1 MSIEHQ
7 RAGKHTR
14 VLLDSNA
21 LFVPLQFRIDIFEE
35 LRKLLSVNAEPV
47 VLSPIMKELRTL
59 TREGSEKTRKEA
71 SFALALTEKCRLID
85 YDGESADDALVDAAS
100 EWRCPVFTN
109 DIALRKRLRDI
120 NVPVIYVRQK
130 SRLEIDGGYN
140 SCLNS

>member
-7 RAGKHTR
+7 RAGKHAR

-59 TREGSEKTRKEA
+59 AREGSEKTRKEA
-71 SFALALTEKCRLID
+71 SFALSLTEKCRLID

>member
-1 MSIEHQ
+1 MSIERQ

-21 LFVPLQFRIDIFEE
+21 LFVPLQFRIDIFEG
-35 LRKLLSVNAEPV
+35 LKTLLSVNAEPV
-47 VLSPIMKELRTL
+47 VLSPVLKELRTL
-59 TREGSEKTRKEA
+59 AKEGSEKTRKEA
-71 SFALALTEKCRLID
+71 SFALTLAEKCRLID
-85 YDGESADDALVDAAS
+85 YDGESADDTLVDAAS

-109 DIALRKRLRDI
+109 DMALRKRLRDI